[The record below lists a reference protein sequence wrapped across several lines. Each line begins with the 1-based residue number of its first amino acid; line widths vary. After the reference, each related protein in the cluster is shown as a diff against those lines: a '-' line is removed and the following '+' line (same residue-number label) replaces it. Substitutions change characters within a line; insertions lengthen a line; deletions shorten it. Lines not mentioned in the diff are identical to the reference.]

1 MGSGRMLTAAL
12 EGSPLASYILRRLAG
27 AIPVFLGVSL
37 LVFLMVHMI
46 PGDPARYLLGEF
58 ASPEAIQGLRNQM
71 GLNDPLPSQFLHYLG
86 RVLTGDLGTSLITKV
101 NVSAELVNRVPV
113 TMRLAALS
121 MLFGLVGG
129 VLAGVIAA
137 IRQNTIFDYGVMSL
151 ALIGISAPSFWIAL
165 LLMYTFAFR
174 LSIFP
179 VSGYTGM
186 YSLILPAITLGALSA
201 GSIARMTRSSM
212 LEVLRHDFVR
222 TARAK
227 GLPQRV
233 VVYKHA
239 LKNALLPVITL
250 AGLQFGGLLGG
261 SIITET
267 VFALPGVGSYAIQA
281 IGQRDFPVI
290 QSVVLFSAVI
300 FVFSNLAVDLIY
312 GYLDPKI
319 RYQ

>member
-1 MGSGRMLTAAL
+1 MLR
-12 EGSPLASYILRRLAG
+12 YILRRLVG

-58 ASPEAIQGLRNQM
+58 ASPEAIQALRNEM
-71 GLNDPLPSQFLHYLG
+71 GLNDPLPLQFLDYLG

-101 NVSAELVNRVPV
+101 QVSAELANRVPV

-121 MLFGLVGG
+121 MVFGLAGG

-137 IRQNTIFDYGVMSL
+137 IRQNTILDYGVMSI
-151 ALIGISAPSFWIAL
+151 ALVGISAPSFWIAL

-174 LSIFP
+174 LSLFP
-179 VSGYTGM
+179 VSGYNGIH
-186 YSLILPAITLGALSA
+186 SLILPAITLGALSA

-212 LEVLRHDFVR
+212 LEVLRQDFIR
-222 TARAK
+222 TARSK
-227 GLPQRV
+227 GLPQRIV
-233 VVYKHA
+233 IYRHA
-239 LKNALLPVITL
+239 LKNALLPVTTL

-261 SIITET
+261 SVITET

-290 QSVVLFSAVI
+290 QSVVLFSAVV
-300 FVFSNLAVDLIY
+300 FVFSNLAVDLLY

>member
-1 MGSGRMLTAAL
+1 MLK
-12 EGSPLASYILRRLAG
+12 YILRRLLG
-27 AIPVFLGVSL
+27 AVPVFLGVSL

-46 PGDPARYLLGEF
+46 PGDPVRYLLGEF
-58 ASPEAIQGLRNQM
+58 ASPEAIQALRNQM
-71 GLNDPLPSQFLHYLG
+71 GLNDPLPIQYLSYLG
-86 RVLTGDLGTSLITKV
+86 KVLKGDLGTSLITRV
-101 NVSAELVNRVPV
+101 SVSAELANRLPL
-113 TMRLAALS
+113 TLRLAALS
-121 MLFGLVGG
+121 MVLGLVGG
-129 VLAGVIAA
+129 ILAGVIAS
-137 IRQNTIFDYGVMSL
+137 IRQNTILDYGVMSL

-165 LLMYTFAFR
+165 LLMYVFAFR
-174 LSIFP
+174 LSLFP
-179 VSGYTGM
+179 VSGYTGIH
-186 YSLILPAITLGALSA
+186 SLILPAITLGSLTA

-212 LEVLRHDFVR
+212 LEVLRQDFVR

-227 GLPQRV
+227 GLPQRLV
-233 VVYKHA
+233 IYKHA
-239 LKNALLPVITL
+239 LKNALLPVTTL

-261 SIITET
+261 SVITET

-300 FVFSNLAVDLIY
+300 FVCTNLLVDLIY